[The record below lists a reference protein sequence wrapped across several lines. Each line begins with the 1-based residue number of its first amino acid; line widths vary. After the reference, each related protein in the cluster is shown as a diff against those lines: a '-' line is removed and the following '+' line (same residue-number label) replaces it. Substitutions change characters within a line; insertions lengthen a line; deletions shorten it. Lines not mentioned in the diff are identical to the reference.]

1 MVIKLLHCNC
11 VCVCVVDNVTLERK
25 KVGCPAVTVHV
36 NENGRDISI
45 DFVLGLEVHSSW
57 PTFTQDGFNIENW
70 LGKKVKMD
78 QRRKPFYLV
87 PKHEGR
93 GNTEQGGIKA
103 KGK

>member
-1 MVIKLLHCNC
+1 MIKLLHCNS
-11 VCVCVVDNVTLERK
+11 VCVYMVDVTVEKK
-25 KVGCPAVTVHV
+25 KVGCPAVTVK
-36 NENGRDISI
+36 ENNKDISI

-57 PTFTQDGFNIENW
+57 PSFTQDGFNIENW
-70 LGKKVKMD
+70 LSKKEKMV

-87 PKHEGR
+87 PKYEGR